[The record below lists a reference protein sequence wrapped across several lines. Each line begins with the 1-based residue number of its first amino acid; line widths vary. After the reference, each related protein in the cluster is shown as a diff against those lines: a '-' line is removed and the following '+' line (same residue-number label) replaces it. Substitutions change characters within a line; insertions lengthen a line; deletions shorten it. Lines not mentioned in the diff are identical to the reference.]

1 MSHPLYICVILNKV
15 ADLQTLLKKKLHHS
29 CFLVNVAKYLKTP
42 FCMEHL
48 WWLLLKIVE
57 EFPGNTNLT
66 SEGFLQK
73 NLQEIAVEVLT

>member
-1 MSHPLYICVILNKV
+1 
-15 ADLQTLLKKKLHHS
+15 
-29 CFLVNVAKYLKTP
+29 
-42 FCMEHL
+42 MEHL

-57 EFPGNTNLT
+57 EFPRNTNLT